1 MARDIFMADDN
12 ENTYNRRRM
21 EEDDLDR
28 KLREMRE
35 STSSEEVDIF
45 GNFESIFES
54 NHEIPEKPTAK
65 PYDQKDVP
73 ASRSSEIPLTAYN
86 KNIDNLKRSFKEN
99 VEIINQCNAKIMY

>member
-1 MARDIFMADDN
+1 
-12 ENTYNRRRM
+12 
-21 EEDDLDR
+21 
-28 KLREMRE
+28 MRE

-45 GNFESIFES
+45 GDFESIFES

>member
-1 MARDIFMADDN
+1 MARDLFMADDDYS
-12 ENTYNRRRM
+12 YNRRYR

-28 KLREMRE
+28 KLREMKE
-35 STSSEEVDIF
+35 SSSEVDIF
-45 GNFESIFES
+45 GDFESIFES

-86 KNIDNLKRSFKEN
+86 KNIDSLKRSFKEN

>member
-1 MARDIFMADDN
+1 MARDIFMADNDYDYS
-12 ENTYNRRRM
+12 YNRRYR

-28 KLREMRE
+28 KLREMKE
-35 STSSEEVDIF
+35 SSSEVDIF
-45 GNFESIFES
+45 GDFESIFES
-54 NHEIPEKPTAK
+54 NHEIPERPTAK

>member
-35 STSSEEVDIF
+35 STSEEVDIF
-45 GNFESIFES
+45 GDFESIFES

-65 PYDQKDVP
+65 PYDQRDVP